1 MTDKKN
7 NTIPPDRTL
16 QKMKPPAS
24 GRLELRDKMVP
35 GLYLRVSAS
44 GMVWYLRARPPGE
57 KNPIAIRLGPY
68 GSHPGMYT
76 LKEARRKAEDWKD
89 AIKGGNDPRLEAK
102 AAKARF
108 KTDYEGTVERF
119 LTQYVKRNLKHNTLL
134 QYTSILQGDLL
145 KKWRSRP
152 IHKITRA
159 DVISIIDDIAES
171 GKLVLANRTLA
182 VLKKFFSWC
191 AEKDLIPI
199 DGVLPTDRVKP
210 PLKKEQARKRTLS
223 DPEIVVFWKACEQ
236 LGSPFGTYFQ
246 FLLATGQRR
255 SEAACMARSDVKEGV
270 WTQTDN
276 KAGRTHLLPLNNL
289 AETLLKKL
297 PKIARCKLFFSTNG
311 KTSIQGQSKA
321 KARLDEQI
329 KKLLKDDSE
338 LFQEPWQIHDLR
350 RTFTTRLRQ
359 LGIGQDVCSA
369 LLNHAAKGV
378 TAQHYDQYGMLPEK
392 THAMKVWGNFLE
404 SLIKDKTDNVIDFN
418 RA

>member
-1 MTDKKN
+1 MIITSD
-7 NTIPPDRTL
+7 
-16 QKMKPPAS
+16 AS
-24 GRLELRDKMVP
+24 IRSLKAPVEGRDQYRVQGLP
-35 GLYLRVSAS
+35 GLVLRVSAS

-57 KNPIAIRLGPY
+57 KNAVAIRIGPY

-76 LKEARRKAEDWKD
+76 LKEARRKAEDWKES
-89 AIKGGNDPRLEAK
+89 IKGGNDPRTEAK

-108 KTDYEGTVERF
+108 KTDYAGTVERF
-119 LTQYVKRNLKHNTLL
+119 LTQYVERNLKRNTYL
-134 QYTSILQGDLL
+134 QYSGILKGDLL
-145 KKWRSRP
+145 KSWRTRP

-159 DVISIIDDIAES
+159 DVISALDDISES

-182 VLKKFFSWC
+182 VLKKFFGWC
-191 AEKDLIPI
+191 AERDLIPI
-199 DGVLPTDRVKP
+199 DGILPTDRVKP

-223 DPEIVVFWKACEQ
+223 DPEIKVFWKACEQ
-236 LGSPFGTYFQ
+236 LGSPFGVYFQ

-255 SEAACMARSDVKEGV
+255 SEAASMARADIKEGV

-276 KAGRTHLLPLNNL
+276 KAGRTHLLPLNDL
-289 AETLLKKL
+289 AENLLKKL
-297 PKIARCKLFFSTNG
+297 PRIARSKLYFTTNG
-311 KTSIQGQSKA
+311 TTPIQGQSKA

-359 LGIGQDVCSA
+359 LGIGQDVCSS

-392 THAMKVWGNFLE
+392 THAMKVWGSFLE
-404 SLIKDKTDNVIDFN
+404 SLTSSKSGNIIDFN